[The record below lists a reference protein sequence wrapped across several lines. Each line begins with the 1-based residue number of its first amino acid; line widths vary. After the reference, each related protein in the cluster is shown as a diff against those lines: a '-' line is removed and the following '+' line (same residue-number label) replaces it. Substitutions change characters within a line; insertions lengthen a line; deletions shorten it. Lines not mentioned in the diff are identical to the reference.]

1 VVLSKIN
8 PADDKKPAEVTK
20 KILKKRR

>member
-8 PADDKKPAEVTK
+8 PADDKKPTEVTK
-20 KILKKRR
+20 KIKKKRR